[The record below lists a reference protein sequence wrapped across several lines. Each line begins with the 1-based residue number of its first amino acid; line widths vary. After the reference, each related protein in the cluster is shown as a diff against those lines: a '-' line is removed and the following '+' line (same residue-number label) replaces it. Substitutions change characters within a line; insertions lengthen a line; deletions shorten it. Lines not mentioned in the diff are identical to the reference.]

1 MNKMGLLVGALMQSR
16 NQSHIYHLQVTG
28 PGSHATHLALQAY
41 YEGIIPLI
49 DGLVE
54 SYQGKY
60 GILRGYAMSAS
71 IREDNNY
78 INYFDALCL
87 FVERIRVDIP
97 QDSYIANQVDTIVEL
112 INSTKYKLKNLQ

>member
-1 MNKMGLLVGALMQSR
+1 MNKMGLLVGTLMQSR
-16 NQSHIYHLQVTG
+16 NQCQIYHLQISG
-28 PGSHATHLALQAY
+28 HGSYAAHIALQTY

-78 INYFDALCL
+78 INYLDALCV
-87 FVERIRVDIP
+87 FVDRIRMDIP
-97 QDSYIANQVDTIVEL
+97 QDSYIANQIDTIVEL
-112 INSTKYKLKNLQ
+112 IQSTKYKLKNLQ